1 MRKHGE
7 HTIGI
12 LLMLLDNPEWIDM
25 RKKGKIILEYH
36 AHIGAS
42 LGPLGT
48 LEDEVVEA
56 LALIKA
62 LDARYQRNH
71 V

>member
-1 MRKHGE
+1 M
-7 HTIGI
+7 
-12 LLMLLDNPEWIDM
+12 LMDNPEWIDIRM
-25 RKKGKIILEYH
+25 KGKIILEYH

-48 LEDEVVEA
+48 LEGDVNDA

-62 LDARYQRNH
+62 LDAQY
-71 V
+71 